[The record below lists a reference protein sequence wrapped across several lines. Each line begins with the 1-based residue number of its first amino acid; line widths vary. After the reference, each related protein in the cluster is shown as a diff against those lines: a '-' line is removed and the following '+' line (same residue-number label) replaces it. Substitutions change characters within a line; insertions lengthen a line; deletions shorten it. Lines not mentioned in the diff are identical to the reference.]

1 VASVSSRVLGE
12 AAVVSVIEAK
22 SWLPVL
28 LTVTARWMVSP
39 GTTPVASTLR
49 RLAEVPVAPSA
60 IVTVPEVIDWD
71 TPALLVKA
79 ANAVT

>member
-1 VASVSSRVLGE
+1 
-12 AAVVSVIEAK
+12 
-22 SWLPVL
+22 
-28 LTVTARWMVSP
+28 
-39 GTTPVASTLR
+39 
-49 RLAEVPVAPSA
+49 LAEVPVAPSA